1 MTRLRHVAPAGA
13 PIGVREIGRWVRA
26 LLSADD
32 SVEALRVAVTS
43 RLGTTHGYATCTGR
57 AGMTV
62 LLRAMHE
69 LVPAGRNEVVIPSY
83 TCFSVPA
90 SVVKA
95 GLTPRVVDVVP
106 ETLDYDYARLE
117 REDLS
122 RAVAIVATNLY
133 GLPSDLPR
141 LSAIARSAGVFLVD
155 DAAQALG
162 AQVGGRPC
170 GTWGDAG
177 VISFDKGKCV
187 SAVEG
192 GMVLT
197 DSGPLDAAIARQV
210 GTLPRRSTRATVGA
224 LVRIAGYAA
233 FLRPRLY
240 WIPNAIPQLG
250 LGRTIYTTA
259 FDVESCAPAVAALA
273 AVVFA
278 RLDEFTQSRRHNAM
292 RLAGSLS
299 GVAGVVLPRP
309 CDTADPCYLRF
320 PLLLPDTGSRDQ
332 LIASLASAGIGATA
346 SYPGAIVDVPGLKGR
361 IVGDTGAPGGREVA
375 RRIVTLPTHPY
386 VAPRDLATM
395 VETIAHALRPA
406 RAMAAPALA
415 RQ

>member
-13 PIGVREIGRWVRA
+13 PIGAGDLGRWTRTLVSRGDLVEPLRA
-26 LLSADD
+26 
-32 SVEALRVAVTS
+32 VVAA
-43 RLGTTHGYATCTGR
+43 RLGARHCHAACSGR
-57 AGMTV
+57 AGLTI
-62 LLRAMHE
+62 LLRAMRE
-69 LVPAGRNEVVIPSY
+69 LVPAGRSEVVIPSY

-90 SVVKA
+90 SVVRA
-95 GLTPRVVDVVP
+95 GLTPRIVDVVP

-141 LSAIARSAGVFLVD
+141 LSALARSAGVFLVD

-162 AQVGGRPC
+162 AEVGGRPC

-177 VISFDKGKCV
+177 LISFDKGKSV

-197 DSGPLDAAIARQV
+197 DSGGLDEAITRQV
-210 GTLPRRSTRATVGA
+210 RALPERSARAAAGA
-224 LVRIAGYAA
+224 VVRIAGYAA

-240 WIPNAIPQLG
+240 WIPNAMPQLG

-259 FDVESCAPAVAALA
+259 FDIESCAPAVAALA

-278 RLDEFTQSRRHNAM
+278 RLDEFTRSRRHNAM
-292 RLAGSLS
+292 RLAGSLG

-320 PLLLPDTGSRDQ
+320 PLLLPDTGSRDR
-332 LIASLASAGIGATA
+332 LIALLAAAGIGATA
-346 SYPGAIVDVPGLKGR
+346 SYPEAIVDIPELKGR
-361 IVGDTGAPGGREVA
+361 IVGDTGAPGGRDVA

-395 VETIAHALRPA
+395 AETIAHALRPA